1 MLISSWGENKGDRD
15 RVARDDNKKI
25 VRNKQESMLTVHQP
39 VERVLG
45 VPVHLWDD
53 YVGELHDRLRR
64 GVGTHVVTLN
74 SEMTMQA
81 LESPPGNGAL
91 ASAIAEADM
100 VIPDGAG
107 VVFYFWLRGKRVFR
121 CPGIELAEKV
131 LQLAGAAEQ
140 KWPVFFYGGAP
151 GVAAAAS
158 AIWQQRCPGLVFA
171 GIEHGYLSPE
181 EEPKLL
187 ETLKQLQPRII
198 LVGLGVPRQELWIRR
213 HRHLCPQAIW
223 IGVGGSFDIWAGRK
237 TRAPQWLQR
246 LHMEWAYRLYQ
257 EPHRW
262 RRMLALPHFAYL
274 SVVTL
279 RNKPG
284 L

>member
-1 MLISSWGENKGDRD
+1 
-15 RVARDDNKKI
+15 
-25 VRNKQESMLTVHQP
+25 MLTVHQP

-45 VPVHLWDD
+45 VPVHLLDD

-64 GVGTHVVTLN
+64 GVGAHVVTLN

-81 LESPPGNGAL
+81 LESPPGNSSLAEAI
-91 ASAIAEADM
+91 ASADL

-121 CPGIELAEKV
+121 CPGIELAERV
-131 LQLAGAAEQ
+131 LKLAGEAGP
-140 KWPVFFYGGAP
+140 KCPVFFYGGAP
-151 GVAAAAS
+151 EVAAAAS
-158 AIWQQRCPGLVFA
+158 AVWQQRSPGLVFA
-171 GIEHGYLSPE
+171 GTEHGYISPE

-198 LVGLGVPRQELWIRR
+198 LVGLGVPRQELWIYR

-237 TRAPQWLQR
+237 TRAPQWMQQLN
-246 LHMEWAYRLYQ
+246 MEWAYRLYQ